1 MNLNLKKKRILIFG
15 NTGFVG
21 SWLCLAL
28 NHFKATILGISLK
41 MNNKSYLSN
50 SYQFK
55 KNINTIYC
63 DINHLKKAHNK
74 IKKFKPEIIIHLAS
88 QPIVFESFKNP
99 KKTFD
104 TNIMGTI
111 KILELIKN
119 IKSIKKIII
128 FTSDKVYE
136 NNYQKLNEDS
146 NLGGVDPYSASKSCQ
161 DIISKC
167 YNISFIKKQ
176 MIILRSGNI
185 IGGGDWGINRLLPD
199 IVNAYSKN
207 KQIKIRSINSTRPW
221 LHVLDVI
228 NAILLMIGK
237 SSKNKKTIIYNL
249 SPKSSNQ
256 VNVKK
261 ILQLIKKNTVIKNLK
276 VKIIKNKINEK
287 KYLQLSSNKIRK
299 ELGWVPKL
307 NISNSLI
314 LTIKLYLSKKN
325 DLFMKT
331 KNQISNFFD

>member
-1 MNLNLKKKRILIFG
+1 
-15 NTGFVG
+15 
-21 SWLCLAL
+21 
-28 NHFKATILGISLK
+28 
-41 MNNKSYLSN
+41 
-50 SYQFK
+50 
-55 KNINTIYC
+55 
-63 DINHLKKAHNK
+63 
-74 IKKFKPEIIIHLAS
+74 
-88 QPIVFESFKNP
+88 
-99 KKTFD
+99 
-104 TNIMGTI
+104 
-111 KILELIKN
+111 
-119 IKSIKKIII
+119 
-128 FTSDKVYE
+128 
-136 NNYQKLNEDS
+136 
-146 NLGGVDPYSASKSCQ
+146 
-161 DIISKC
+161 
-167 YNISFIKKQ
+167 

>member
-261 ILQLIKKNTVIKNLK
+261 ILQLIKKK
-276 VKIIKNKINEK
+276 
-287 KYLQLSSNKIRK
+287 
-299 ELGWVPKL
+299 
-307 NISNSLI
+307 
-314 LTIKLYLSKKN
+314 
-325 DLFMKT
+325 D
-331 KNQISNFFD
+331 